1 MGGDVRAMGE
11 AGFLAGRVR
20 SFACAGRGVWALVRT
35 QRNAWIH
42 AVATVGVVVAG
53 AVLRVSREEWC
64 LLVLA
69 MGLVWAAE
77 GINTAVEALA
87 DTISTAPDARI
98 GRAKDIAAGGVLLA
112 AVAAVVVGSLVF
124 GPRIVSNLGL

>member
-1 MGGDVRAMGE
+1 MRE
-11 AGFLAGRVR
+11 RFWLGRVG
-20 SFACAGRGVWALVRT
+20 SIVWAGRGVWELVRG

-42 AVATVGVVVAG
+42 AVATVGVVGAG
-53 AVLRVSREEWC
+53 WFLGVGREEWC

-87 DTISTAPDARI
+87 DAVAPGHDERV
-98 GRAKDIAAGGVLLA
+98 GRAKDLAAGGVLLA
-112 AVAAVVVGSLVF
+112 AIAAAVVGAVVF
-124 GPRIVSNLGL
+124 LPRLAS

>member
-1 MGGDVRAMGE
+1 
-11 AGFLAGRVR
+11 
-20 SFACAGRGVWALVRT
+20 VWALVRT

-42 AVATVGVVVAG
+42 AAATVGVVVAG
-53 AVLRVSREEWC
+53 SVLRVSRGEWC

-87 DTISTAPDARI
+87 DAISTAPDARI

-124 GPRIVSNLGL
+124 GPRLVSNLGL